1 MSGSLNSLLPDPL
14 SPLQPAAA
22 PLVKAPD
29 SYDTADAYVST
40 KNALTDWVSD
50 QRAQSSAMGL
60 WDDQTGL
67 PTAAGVKNA
76 LLSIALGTN
85 SSGGGVAA
93 RSAGGRQGELALEA
107 PVVAPVAA
115 PAAVA
120 EAAPVAAAP
129 SVPVEAVPAAAPI
142 APVDTNAL
150 HDAIRMAQPGLHDS
164 FRQVIVDDALSAV
177 DAAGS
182 VGAVRAGM
190 PAPVGYEPAWKA
202 VLDHLE
208 FGPSAP
214 AAAAAAPVPEPVPG
228 IRAYHGSP
236 AAFDRFSN
244 DYIGTGEGAQA
255 YGVGHYAAENE
266 GIARSYRD
274 ALSRRSMSDP
284 EDRAAYAAASDK
296 GIAAI
301 RGIANL
307 QGRMTQESMAAPA
320 YRPRI
325 EADGTPVVNTDI
337 HPEVAA
343 KYQPQMDALVAA
355 RDAAKAD
362 ADAVAIKYNPAVG
375 GQLYDSDNPIHRT
388 AYYLDRNGGDVGRTL
403 LAIDDELAMVDRNR
417 QGWDNTK
424 PYDDAAGRLNEMK
437 QILQTDPGS
446 VPPYKT
452 PGHMYELN
460 LRVDPERM
468 LAWDKPR
475 DQLAPAVREFA
486 EANYPDAWAK
496 AADGGSLY
504 ERMAR
509 EADQVASAHRTAQSD
524 AWSYLAASENDPD
537 KALAWIDESI
547 AKLQRTGEAYAQK
560 GLSIEGTQYGQ
571 ALQRLRTTRTFLEDP
586 ELLSEEPLS
595 GEALV
600 SRQLHEAGVP
610 GIRYLD
616 ASSRSGRN
624 ETHNHVIFDPE
635 NIEIVRRYGLAG
647 LLAGGG
653 AAAASGAGGQQ

>member
-1 MSGSLNSLLPDPL
+1 MSGSLNSLLPAPL
-14 SPLQPAAA
+14 SPLQPAAS

-129 SVPVEAVPAAAPI
+129 SVPVEAVPA
-142 APVDTNAL
+142 
-150 HDAIRMAQPGLHDS
+150 
-164 FRQVIVDDALSAV
+164 
-177 DAAGS
+177 
-182 VGAVRAGM
+182 
-190 PAPVGYEPAWKA
+190 
-202 VLDHLE
+202 
-208 FGPSAP
+208 
-214 AAAAAAPVPEPVPG
+214 PVPEPVPG

-274 ALSRRSMSDP
+274 ALSQRSMSDP

-301 RGIANL
+301 RGISTL
-307 QGRMTQESMAAPA
+307 DQRMQHETMGRPDYEQWSSTPEGSPDAGW
-320 YRPRI
+320 
-325 EADGTPVVNTDI
+325 GTIGVKT

-403 LAIDDELAMVDRNR
+403 SAIDDELAMVDRNR

-468 LAWDKPR
+468 LDWDKS
-475 DQLAPAVREFA
+475 LAEQSPHVQEALAKLLPPPKFKIEPFKGGFGVSLEGGNQPGAPSQGRFFA
-486 EANYPDAWAK
+486 TRSEADAWAG
-496 AADGGSLY
+496 ARGPNPSGADIYSTLS
-504 ERMAR
+504 R
-509 EADQVASAHRTAQSD
+509 EADRVNLAHKEA
-524 AWSYLAASENDPD
+524 AASVWSLLSEHGDDPEAAMAFVD
-537 KALAWIDESI
+537 AEI
-547 AKLQRTGEAYAQK
+547 ARLQRTGEDYARK
-560 GLSIEGTQYGQ
+560 GLSIEGTQYGR
-571 ALQRLRTTRTFLEDP
+571 ALQRLQAARPMLDNP

-616 ASSRSGRN
+616 ASSRSGGQGTR
-624 ETHNHVIFDPE
+624 NHVIFDPE

>member
-1 MSGSLNSLLPDPL
+1 VVAHGTLYHGTREPLSAFQPGETYMTSSPENAAGYAAGGHLGGSGDGPPQVLSVATTPGRTLDINQAIMDEVFSNDGDFGDAINAQIAKARPAGYRYLTYEHPSFDGGADHPVVISLHPHEDLAMSGLAGDS
-14 SPLQPAAA
+14 AAA
-22 PLVKAPD
+22 
-29 SYDTADAYVST
+29 T
-40 KNALTDWVSD
+40 
-50 QRAQSSAMGL
+50 
-60 WDDQTGL
+60 
-67 PTAAGVKNA
+67 
-76 LLSIALGTN
+76 
-85 SSGGGVAA
+85 
-93 RSAGGRQGELALEA
+93 EA
-107 PVVAPVAA
+107 PSA
-115 PAAVA
+115 AAVA
-120 EAAPVAAAP
+120 
-129 SVPVEAVPAAAPI
+129 S
-142 APVDTNAL
+142 
-150 HDAIRMAQPGLHDS
+150 
-164 FRQVIVDDALSAV
+164 
-177 DAAGS
+177 
-182 VGAVRAGM
+182 
-190 PAPVGYEPAWKA
+190 
-202 VLDHLE
+202 
-208 FGPSAP
+208 
-214 AAAAAAPVPEPVPG
+214 VPEPVPG

-274 ALSRRSMSDP
+274 ALSQRSMSDP

-320 YRPRI
+320 YRPSRI

-403 LAIDDELAMVDRNR
+403 SAIDDELAMVDRNR

-424 PYDDAAGRLNEMK
+424 PYDDAAGRLSEMK
-437 QILQTDPGS
+437 QILQTDAGS

-460 LRVDPERM
+460 LRVDLERM

-496 AADGGSLY
+496 AADGSSLY

-509 EADQVASAHRTAQSD
+509 EADRANLGQRMARSD
-524 AWSYLAASENDPD
+524 AWGYLSASDHDPEAALSLAD
-537 KALAWIDESI
+537 KHVDL
-547 AKLQRTGEAYAQK
+547 LQRTVADFKERGATFDAFEYD
-560 GLSIEGTQYGQ
+560 Q
-571 ALQRLRTTRTFLEDP
+571 ALKRARATSALLKDP

-616 ASSRSGRN
+616 ASSRSGGK

-653 AAAASGAGGQQ
+653 AVAASGAGGQQ